1 MKFQPAIVFAALVFA
16 LQPAHAA
23 PPANPVSVHVLNMQD
38 GLPAPGVEVTLERMG
53 KDGQWHKLADM
64 RTNAQGR
71 INALYPSGQALQ
83 QGTYRVVFET
93 GAWYN
98 AHDTRSFF
106 PEVPVVF
113 AIDGSLA
120 HYHVP
125 LLLSPYGY
133 SVYRG
138 N

>member
-1 MKFQPAIVFAALVFA
+1 MKLLSALVFAALLFA

-23 PPANPVSVHVLNMQD
+23 ASANPVSVHVLNMQD
-38 GLPAPGVEVTLERMG
+38 GLPAVGVEVMLERLG
-53 KDGQWHKLADM
+53 KDGHWQKLADM

-71 INALYPSGQALQ
+71 INALYPSGQTLQ

-93 GAWYN
+93 GDWYK
-98 AHDTRSFF
+98 AHGKQTFF
-106 PEVPVVF
+106 PEIPVVF
-113 AIDGSLA
+113 SIDGSLP

>member
-1 MKFQPAIVFAALVFA
+1 
-16 LQPAHAA
+16 
-23 PPANPVSVHVLNMQD
+23 MQD
-38 GLPAPGVEVTLERMG
+38 GLPAPGVEVTLERMD
-53 KDGQWHKLADM
+53 KAGQWHKLADM

-71 INALYPSGQALQ
+71 ISALYPPGQRLE

-93 GAWYN
+93 GDWYK
-98 AHDTRSFF
+98 ARGRRSFF
-106 PEVPVVF
+106 PEIPVVF
-113 AIDGSLA
+113 AIDGSLPR
-120 HYHVP
+120 YHVP